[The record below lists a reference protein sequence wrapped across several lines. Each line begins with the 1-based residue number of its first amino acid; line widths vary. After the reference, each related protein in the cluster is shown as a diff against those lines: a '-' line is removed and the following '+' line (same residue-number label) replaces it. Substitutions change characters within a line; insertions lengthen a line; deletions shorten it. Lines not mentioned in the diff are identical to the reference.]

1 MIKINKT
8 NCVLGINVSHN
19 ASASLMHKGEILICL
34 QEERLTNKKNFFGY
48 PKKSI
53 DYCIN
58 FAKKKSFKIDKAVF
72 TTQKLP
78 IFNLKYPVSHYFTI
92 KDFHDYFGDKYFG
105 KKIKK
110 LSIKNYI
117 NKLKKDKRNS
127 QDLYLPLKKVSEKYD
142 FDFKK
147 NRQLQADFLF
157 KQSKG
162 NIKNIKFYDH
172 HSCHVAYAYFSAKKR
187 LKDSAIITLDSE
199 GDGLNQTVWIVDKRK
214 KIRKV
219 SESSQ
224 CDIAR
229 AYKLTTL
236 LLKMKPDEHEYKVM
250 GLAPYAKNK
259 YSVNVYEKVYKN
271 LLQVKDTKIIHKL
284 RPKDLYK
291 HLIDNTT
298 GERFDNIAGGVQIFV
313 EELVK
318 KLFLNIYKKYKVKNF
333 YLSGGVSMNIK
344 MNKIIK
350 DLPFVKNLIVQPSG
364 GDESLSMGGCF
375 LESGFNSKPLN
386 NIYLGRDLFDD
397 FSEKKFLNYIKRK
410 KNLKIKSNY
419 SHKNIANLLSKGNV
433 VAVARGREE
442 FGARALG
449 NRSILADPS
458 NIKIVQKINEQIKN
472 RDFWMPF
479 ALSILK
485 EKHKKFLKNKKNISS
500 EYMTIG
506 YDTIE
511 NKHNLIEAGTHR
523 YDKSVR
529 PQILEK
535 NANKN
540 YHKLIVEFYKKK
552 KIPAL
557 LNTSLNLHGYP
568 IASTIK
574 EVLNTFQNSGLKF
587 LYVNDKFLVEKKNEK

>member
-1 MIKINKT
+1 MKNKKT
-8 NCVLGINVSHN
+8 DCILGINVSHN
-19 ASASLMHKGEILICL
+19 ASASLMYKGEILLCI

-53 DYCIN
+53 EYCIN
-58 FAKKKSFKIDKAVF
+58 FSKKKSLKINKAVF

-92 KDFHDYFGDKYFG
+92 KDYHDYFGEKYYG
-105 KKIKK
+105 GKIKN
-110 LSIKNYI
+110 LSVKKYI
-117 NKLKKDKRNS
+117 DKLKKDRRNN
-127 QDLYLPLKKVSEKYD
+127 QDLYLPLNKTSEKYD
-142 FDFKK
+142 FNFKK
-147 NRQLQADFLF
+147 NRELQSNFLI
-157 KQSKG
+157 KQTKG
-162 NIKNIKFYDH
+162 KIKNIEFYDH

-187 LKDSAIITLDSE
+187 LKNSAIITLDSE
-199 GDGLNQTVWIVDKRK
+199 GDGLNQTVWIVDKNQ

-250 GLAPYAKNK
+250 GLAPYAKNE
-259 YSVNVYEKVYKN
+259 YSINVYKKVYKD
-271 LLQVKDTKIIHKL
+271 LLQVKGTKIVHKQ

-291 HLIDNTT
+291 YLIDSTT

-313 EELVK
+313 EEIVK

-344 MNKIIK
+344 MNKMIK
-350 DLPFVKNLIVQPSG
+350 DLPYVKNFIVQPSG
-364 GDESLSMGGCF
+364 GDESLSMGGCY
-375 LESGFNSKPLN
+375 LESGFNSKSLN
-386 NIYLGRDLFDD
+386 NIYLGRDLFDG
-397 FSEKKFLNYIKRK
+397 FSESKFLDYVKRK
-410 KNLKIKSNY
+410 KNFRIKTNFSA
-419 SHKNIANLLSKGNV
+419 KNLANLLATGNV
-433 VAVARGREE
+433 IAVARGREE

-449 NRSILADPS
+449 NRSIIADPS
-458 NIKIVQKINEQIKN
+458 NIKIVQKINELIKN

-485 EKHKKFLKNKKNISS
+485 EKHKKFLKNVKNINS
-500 EYMTIG
+500 EYMTVG
-506 YDTIE
+506 YDSIE
-511 NKHNLIEAGTHR
+511 KFHNLIEAGTHR

-535 NANKN
+535 KANKN
-540 YHKLIVEFYKKK
+540 YHKIIDEFYKKK

-587 LYVNDKFLVEKKNEK
+587 LYINDKFLIEKIND

>member
-1 MIKINKT
+1 MIKTKKT

-19 ASASLMHKGEILICL
+19 ASASLMYKGEILLCI

-58 FAKKKSFKIDKAVF
+58 FAKKKSFKIDKVVF

-92 KDFHDYFGDKYFG
+92 KDFHDYFGDKYYG
-105 KKIKK
+105 KKINK

-117 NKLKKDKRNS
+117 NNLKKDKRNN

-147 NRQLQADFLF
+147 NRDLQADFLL

-162 NIKNIKFYDH
+162 SIKNIKFYDH

-187 LKDSAIITLDSE
+187 LKNSAIITLDSE

-214 KIRKV
+214 KIKKV

-259 YSVNVYEKVYKN
+259 YSTNVYEKVYKN
-271 LLQVKDTKIIHKL
+271 LLKVNGIRILHKN

-291 HLIDNTT
+291 YLIESTS

-350 DLPFVKNLIVQPSG
+350 DLPFVKNFFVQPSG

-375 LESGFNSKPLN
+375 LEKKFNSKALN
-386 NIYLGRDLFDD
+386 NIYLGRDLFDSY
-397 FSEKKFLNYIKRK
+397 SEKKFINYVKKKKNFKLNYNFSQ
-410 KNLKIKSNY
+410 KNA
-419 SHKNIANLLSKGNV
+419 ANLLAKGEIL
-433 VAVARGREE
+433 AVARGREE

-458 NIKIVQKINEQIKN
+458 NIKIVQKINELIKN

-485 EKHKKFLKNKKNISS
+485 EKHKKFLINKKNINS
-500 EYMTIG
+500 EYMTVG
-506 YDTIE
+506 YDTVE
-511 NKHNLIEAGTHR
+511 KMHGLIEAGTHR

-535 NANKN
+535 KANSN
-540 YHKLIVEFYKKK
+540 YYNLINEFYKKRK
-552 KIPAL
+552 SQL
-557 LNTSLNLHGYP
+557 
-568 IASTIK
+568 
-574 EVLNTFQNSGLKF
+574 F
-587 LYVNDKFLVEKKNEK
+587 LILV